1 VIEFF
6 SSGVVSNSHIF
17 MQQIKKPYQMPDA
30 CSQAKKIRFF
40 TFLQRV
46 LIGTLASTLVN
57 LFIIFPSPS
66 FAEVVLGVVRSSEN
80 SPDWVKITTRL
91 WESGIAYKPINLE
104 QINSTADLAGVNV
117 LFLPNI
123 ETMSPAQIKVL
134 EAWTSQGGRLI
145 ASGPVG
151 RSSPALVR
159 QSLRSLLG
167 AYWAFPLTQPA
178 TPQPRTR
185 CRDIA
190 CTTSSNWMPPEQKK
204 GSVQGGVLIPADANS
219 QTIATWKD
227 SSGSSAAI
235 ATDRATYLGWRWGS
249 DGSANVDKAWLQA
262 SIARWG
268 GTIASGPGGAPPTEA
283 ATPLPTPPSRVTRN
297 SPNSS
302 RSNPLSRL
310 SPSGSLADPVPAT
323 FTDPSDQ
330 SAPPGLDVQ
339 ANSNKPIISIEAYL
353 MRQELTNLLG
363 RFESALTAANSAN
376 TPVNLNAA
384 TPPQL
389 VATSNSA
396 AGPAASRP
404 PVLQAGTARAI
415 ASARQVL
422 QTFDQ
427 LLQEQKYAQARQQWV
442 QARQLLWQNYPQE
455 GQRVGA
461 EIRAVWLD
469 RGTIVAARSEQGLA
483 AVFDRLAAAGI
494 NTVFFETLNAG
505 YTIYPSQVAPQQNPL
520 TVGWDPLESAVK
532 LAHERGMELHAWVW
546 AFAVGNKRHNTLIGK
561 PSSYPGPVLS
571 AHPDWAN
578 IDNKGRTQHP
588 NDGKFYLDP
597 ANPEARNYLLRIV
610 SEIANNYQVDGVQL
624 DYIRYPFQDD
634 NAGFTYGYGRA
645 ARQQFKQL
653 TGADPVNIS
662 PSSGSLW
669 PEWVEFKTNQIN
681 TFVAEVSQLLRQ
693 NYPRTILSVA
703 VFPHPESQRIYKI
716 QQNWEVW
723 ARQGIV
729 DLIVP
734 MTYALDTNRLQRI
747 TEPLVKEQMLGSA
760 LISPSVKL
768 LTLPEVVAIDQIQAL
783 RDLPAGGY
791 AIFAV
796 ESISRGMQGF
806 FNRTQGPPVRSTS
819 AAQPIPYRQPF
830 AAAASRYTALKQEWS
845 FLLANNQLR
854 MSESELKVLQSRS
867 DELAQALSKLAAN
880 PSRESLATTKR
891 LLRSFQSQFPSS
903 MRLHSAENSYQVQTW
918 QNRLE
923 SLDMLLRYGERME
936 LNRR

>member
-1 VIEFF
+1 
-6 SSGVVSNSHIF
+6 
-17 MQQIKKPYQMPDA
+17 MPDA
-30 CSQAKKIRFF
+30 CSQAQRIRFF

-46 LIGTLASTLVN
+46 LMGTLASTLIN

-91 WESGIAYKPINLE
+91 WEGGIAYKPINLE
-104 QINSTADLAGVNV
+104 EIKSTADLAGVNV

-123 ETMSPAQIKVL
+123 ETLTPAQIKVL
-134 EAWTSQGGRLI
+134 EAWASQGGRLI

-178 TPQPRTR
+178 TPQPRSR

-190 CTTSSNWMPPEQKK
+190 CTTSSSWVPPEQKNA
-204 GSVQGGVLIPADANS
+204 SVQGGVLIPADANS

-268 GTIASGPGGAPPTEA
+268 GTIAPQSSAPPTAA
-283 ATPLPTPPSRVTRN
+283 ATPLPTPPSRVTIN
-297 SPNSS
+297 SPSS
-302 RSNPLSRL
+302 PRTTPLSRL
-310 SPSGSLADPVPAT
+310 SPSGSLPDPVPAT

-330 SAPPGLDVQ
+330 SAPAGLDVQ
-339 ANSNKPIISIEAYL
+339 PNSNKPIVSIEAYL

-363 RFESALTAANSAN
+363 RFESALTASNSAN
-376 TPVNLNAA
+376 TAINLNAA
-384 TPPQL
+384 TSPQL
-389 VATSNSA
+389 VAA
-396 AGPAASRP
+396 EQGGGGPAASRS
-404 PVLQAGTARAI
+404 PVLQAATTGAI
-415 ASARQVL
+415 AQARQVL

-427 LLQEQKYAQARQQWV
+427 LLQERNYAEARKQWV
-442 QARQLLWQNYPQE
+442 EARQLLWQNYPQE

-520 TVGWDPLESAVK
+520 TVGWDPLASAVK

-546 AFAVGNKRHNTLIGK
+546 VFATGNKRHNTLIGQ
-561 PSSYPGPVLS
+561 PNSYPGPVLS
-571 AHPDWAN
+571 AHPQWAN
-578 IDNKGRTQHP
+578 IDNKGRTQNP

-610 SEIANNYQVDGVQL
+610 SEIANNYKVDGVQL

-634 NAGFTYGYGRA
+634 NANFTYGYGIA
-645 ARQQFKQL
+645 ARQQFRQL

-662 PSSGSLW
+662 PRNGSLW
-669 PEWVEFKTNQIN
+669 RQWVEFKTNQIN
-681 TFVAEVSQLLRQ
+681 SFVAEVSQLLRQ

-734 MTYALDTNRLQRI
+734 MTYALDTNRLERI

-768 LTLPEVVAIDQIQAL
+768 LTLPQVVAIDQIQAL
-783 RDLPAGGY
+783 RDLPTGGY

-796 ESISRGMQGF
+796 ESISSGMQGF
-806 FNRTQGPPVRSTS
+806 FNRTQGTPVRSTS
-819 AAQPIPYRQPF
+819 AAEPIPYRQPF

-854 MSESELKVLQSRS
+854 VSESELKVLQSRS
-867 DELAQALSKLAAN
+867 EELAQALSKLAAN
-880 PSRESLATTKR
+880 PSTESLATAKR
-891 LLRSFQSQFPSS
+891 LLRGFQSQFQSS

>member
-1 VIEFF
+1 M
-6 SSGVVSNSHIF
+6 
-17 MQQIKKPYQMPDA
+17 MQQIKKPDQLPDA
-30 CSQAKKIRFF
+30 CSQAKKTRFF

-46 LIGTLASTLVN
+46 LIGTLASTLLN
-57 LFIIFPSPS
+57 LFILFPSPS

-104 QINSTADLAGVNV
+104 EIKNLGDLTGVNV

-123 ETMSPAQIKVL
+123 ETLTPAQIKVL
-134 EAWTSQGGRLI
+134 EAWASQGGRLI

-178 TPQPRTR
+178 TPQPRSR

-190 CTTSSNWMPPEQKK
+190 CTTSSNWVPTAQQNA
-204 GSVQGGVLIPADANS
+204 SVQGGVLIPADANS

-268 GTIASGPGGAPPTEA
+268 GTIASGPSAPPPAA

-297 SPNSS
+297 SPSLP
-302 RSNPLSRL
+302 RTTPLSRL
-310 SPSGSLADPVPAT
+310 SPSGSLPDSVPAT

-330 SAPPGLDVQ
+330 SAPAGLDVQ
-339 ANSNKPIISIEAYL
+339 PNSNKPIVSIEAYL

-363 RFESALTAANSAN
+363 RFESALTASNSAN
-376 TPVNLNAA
+376 TAINLNAA
-384 TPPQL
+384 TSPQL
-389 VATSNSA
+389 LA
-396 AGPAASRP
+396 AEQGGGGPAASRP
-404 PVLQAGTARAI
+404 PVLQAIRVRAI
-415 ASARQVL
+415 AQARQVL

-427 LLQEQKYAQARQQWV
+427 LLQQQNYAEARSQWV
-442 QARQLLWQNYPQE
+442 EARQLLWENYPKE

-520 TVGWDPLESAVK
+520 TVGWDPLASAVK

-546 AFAVGNKRHNTLIGK
+546 VFATGNKRHNTLIGK

-571 AHPDWAN
+571 AHPQWAN
-578 IDNKGRTQHP
+578 IDNKGRTQNP

-597 ANPEARNYLLRIV
+597 ANPEARNYLLQIV
-610 SEIANNYQVDGVQL
+610 NEIANNYKVDGVQL

-634 NAGFTYGYGRA
+634 NANFTYGYGIA
-645 ARQQFKQL
+645 ARQQFRQL
-653 TGADPVNIS
+653 TGSDPVNIS
-662 PSSGSLW
+662 PRNGSLW
-669 PEWVEFKTNQIN
+669 RQWVEFKTNQIN
-681 TFVAEVSQLLRQ
+681 SFVAEVSQLLRQ

-747 TEPLVKEQMLGSA
+747 TEPLVNEQILGSA

-783 RDLPAGGY
+783 RDLPTGGY

-796 ESISRGMQGF
+796 ESISSAMQGF

-819 AAQPIPYRQPF
+819 AAEPIPYRQPF

-845 FLLANNQLR
+845 FLLANNELR
-854 MSESELKVLQSRS
+854 VSESELKVLQSRA

-880 PSRESLATTKR
+880 PSRESLATAKR
-891 LLRSFQSQFPSS
+891 LLGSFQSQFQSS

>member
-1 VIEFF
+1 
-6 SSGVVSNSHIF
+6 
-17 MQQIKKPYQMPDA
+17 MQQINKPDQMPDA
-30 CSQAKKIRFF
+30 CSQAKKNRFF

-46 LIGTLASTLVN
+46 LIGTLASTLLN
-57 LFIIFPSPS
+57 LFILFPSPS

-104 QINSTADLAGVNV
+104 DIKNLADLAGVNV

-123 ETMSPAQIKVL
+123 ETLTPAQIKVL
-134 EAWTSQGGRLI
+134 EAWASQGGRLI

-178 TPQPRTR
+178 SPQPRSR
-185 CRDIA
+185 CRDLA
-190 CTTSSNWMPPEQKK
+190 CTTSSSWVPPEQKNA
-204 GSVQGGVLIPADANS
+204 SVQGGVLIPADANS

-268 GTIASGPGGAPPTEA
+268 GTITSGPVVPPTAA

-297 SPNSS
+297 SPSS
-302 RSNPLSRL
+302 PRSTPLSRL
-310 SPSGSLADPVPAT
+310 SPSGALPDSVPAT

-330 SAPPGLDVQ
+330 SAQPGLDVQ
-339 ANSNKPIISIEAYL
+339 ANSNKPIVSIEAYL

-363 RFESALTAANSAN
+363 RFESALTASNSAN
-376 TPVNLNAA
+376 TAINLNAA

-389 VATSNSA
+389 LA
-396 AGPAASRP
+396 AEQGGGGPAASRP
-404 PVLQAGTARAI
+404 PVLQAIRVRAI
-415 ASARQVL
+415 AQARQVL

-427 LLQEQKYAQARQQWV
+427 LLQEQNYAAARKQWV
-442 QARQLLWQNYPQE
+442 EARQLLWENYPKE

-505 YTIYPSQVAPQQNPL
+505 YPIYPSQVAPQQNPL
-520 TVGWDPLESAVK
+520 TVGWDPLASAVK

-546 AFAVGNKRHNTLIGK
+546 IFATGNKRHNTLVGQ

-571 AHPDWAN
+571 AHPTWAN
-578 IDNKGRTQHP
+578 IDNKGRIQNP
-588 NDGKFYLDP
+588 NDGKFYIDP

-610 SEIANNYQVDGVQL
+610 SEIANNYKVDGVQL

-634 NAGFTYGYGRA
+634 NANFTYGYGIA
-645 ARQQFKQL
+645 ARQQFRQL

-662 PSSGSLW
+662 PRDGSLW
-669 PEWVEFKTNQIN
+669 RQWVEFKTNQIN
-681 TFVAEVSQLLRQ
+681 SFVADVSQLLRQ

-747 TEPLVKEQMLGSA
+747 TEPLAKEQMLGSA

-783 RDLPAGGY
+783 RDLPTGGY

-796 ESISRGMQGF
+796 ESISSGMQGF
-806 FNRTQGPPVRSTS
+806 FNRTQGRPVRSTS
-819 AAQPIPYRQPF
+819 AAEPIPYRQPL

-854 MSESELKVLQSRS
+854 MSESELKVLKSRS

-880 PSRESLATTKR
+880 PSTESLANTKR
-891 LLRSFQSQFPSS
+891 LLRSFQSQFQSS

>member
-1 VIEFF
+1 
-6 SSGVVSNSHIF
+6 
-17 MQQIKKPYQMPDA
+17 MQQINKPDQLPDA

-46 LIGTLASTLVN
+46 LIGTLASTLLN
-57 LFIIFPSPS
+57 LFILFPSPS

-104 QINSTADLAGVNV
+104 EIKSAADLTGVNV

-123 ETMSPAQIKVL
+123 ETLSPTQIKVL
-134 EAWTSQGGRLI
+134 EAWASQGGRLI

-178 TPQPRTR
+178 TPQPRSR
-185 CRDIA
+185 CRDLA
-190 CTTSSNWMPPEQKK
+190 CTTSSSWMPPEQKNA
-204 GSVQGGVLIPADANS
+204 SVQGGVLIPADANS

-268 GTIASGPGGAPPTEA
+268 GTIASQPVAPPTTA

-297 SPNSS
+297 SPNLP
-302 RSNPLSRL
+302 RNNPLSRV
-310 SPSGSLADPVPAT
+310 SPSGSLPDSVPAT

-339 ANSNKPIISIEAYL
+339 PNSNKPIVSIEAYL

-363 RFESALTAANSAN
+363 RFESALTASNSAN
-376 TPVNLNAA
+376 TAINLNAA
-384 TPPQL
+384 TSPQL
-389 VATSNSA
+389 VAA
-396 AGPAASRP
+396 EQGGGGPAASRP
-404 PVLQAGTARAI
+404 PVLQAIRGRAI
-415 ASARQVL
+415 AQARQVL

-427 LLQEQKYAQARQQWV
+427 LLQQQNYAEARKQWV
-442 QARQLLWQNYPQE
+442 EARQLLWENYPKE

-520 TVGWDPLESAVK
+520 TVGWDPLASAVK

-546 AFAVGNKRHNTLIGK
+546 VFATGNKRHNTLIGQ

-571 AHPDWAN
+571 AHPQWAN
-578 IDNKGRTQHP
+578 IDNKGRTQNP

-597 ANPEARNYLLRIV
+597 ANPEARNYLLQIV
-610 SEIANNYQVDGVQL
+610 SEIANNYKVDGVQL

-634 NAGFTYGYGRA
+634 NANFTYGYGIA
-645 ARQQFKQL
+645 ARQQFRQL

-662 PSSGSLW
+662 PRNGSLW
-669 PEWVEFKTNQIN
+669 RQWVEFKTNQIN

-747 TEPLVKEQMLGSA
+747 TEPLVNEQILGSA

-783 RDLPAGGY
+783 RDLPTGGY

-796 ESISRGMQGF
+796 ESISSAMQGF

-819 AAQPIPYRQPF
+819 AAEPIPYRQPF

-845 FLLANNQLR
+845 FLLANNELR
-854 MSESELKVLQSRS
+854 VSESELKVLQSRA

-880 PSRESLATTKR
+880 PSTESLATAKR
-891 LLRSFQSQFPSS
+891 LLRGFQSQFQSS

>member
-1 VIEFF
+1 MSI
-6 SSGVVSNSHIF
+6 
-17 MQQIKKPYQMPDA
+17 QQIKKPDRNQE
-30 CSQAKKIRFF
+30 IRFF

-46 LIGTLASTLVN
+46 FIGTLASTLFN
-57 LFIIFPSPS
+57 LSILFPSPS
-66 FAEVVLGVVRSSEN
+66 FAQVVLGVVRSSEN

-104 QINSTADLAGVNV
+104 DIKNLADLAGVNV

-123 ETMSPAQIKVL
+123 ETLTPAQIKVL
-134 EAWTSQGGRLI
+134 EAWTKQGGRLI

-167 AYWAFPLTQPA
+167 AYWAFPLTQRGGV
-178 TPQPRTR
+178 QPRTR
-185 CRDIA
+185 CRDLA
-190 CTTSSNWMPPEQKK
+190 CTSSSNWVPPEQKNA
-204 GSVQGGVLIPADANS
+204 SVQGGVLIPADANS

-249 DGSANVDKAWLQA
+249 DGSPNIDSAWLRA

-268 GTIASGPGGAPPTEA
+268 GTVGRPVEPPTAAAPP
-283 ATPLPTPPSRVTRN
+283 LPNPPSRVTRN
-297 SPNSS
+297 TPSSPRNT
-302 RSNPLSRL
+302 PLSRL
-310 SPSGSLADPVPAT
+310 SPSPPLPDPVPAT

-330 SAPPGLDVQ
+330 SAPAGLDVQ
-339 ANSNKPIISIEAYL
+339 INSNKPIVSIEAYL

-363 RFESALTAANSAN
+363 RFESALTAANSGN
-376 TPVNLNAA
+376 TAVNINAA
-384 TPPQL
+384 IPPQL
-389 VATSNSA
+389 VASNNSVG
-396 AGPAASRP
+396 GPQASRP
-404 PVLQAGTARAI
+404 LVLPAATTGAI
-415 ASARQVL
+415 AKARQVL
-422 QTFDQ
+422 QNFDQ
-427 LLQEQKYAQARQQWV
+427 LLQEQKYAEIRQQWV

-483 AVFDRLAAAGI
+483 SVFDRLAAAGI

-505 YTIYPSQVAPQQNPL
+505 YPIYPSQVAPQQNPL

-532 LAHERGMELHAWVW
+532 LAHERGIELHAWIW
-546 AFAVGNKRHNTLIGK
+546 TFATGNKRHNTLIGK
-561 PSSYPGPVLS
+561 PGSYPGPVLS
-571 AHPDWAN
+571 AYPNWAN
-578 IDNKGRTQHP
+578 IDNKGRTQNP

-597 ANPEARNYLLRIV
+597 ANPEARNYLLRII
-610 SEIANNYQVDGVQL
+610 SEITSKYKVDGVQL

-634 NAGFTYGYGRA
+634 NAGFVYGYGSA

-653 TGADPVNIS
+653 TGTDPVNIS
-662 PSSGSLW
+662 PSSGNLW
-669 PEWVEFKTNQIN
+669 RQWVEFKTNQIN
-681 TFVAEVSQLLRQ
+681 SFVAEVSQLLRQ

-747 TEPLVKEQMLGSA
+747 TEPLAKEQMLGSA

-783 RDLPAGGY
+783 RDLPTGGY

-796 ESISRGMQGF
+796 ESISSGMQGF
-806 FNRTQGPPVRSTS
+806 FNRTQGVRVRSSTRASLTTS
-819 AAQPIPYRQPF
+819 ASEPIPYRQPF

-854 MSESELKVLQSRS
+854 VSESELKVLKSRS
-867 DELAQALSKLAAN
+867 EELGVALSRLAAS
-880 PSRESLATTKR
+880 PSAESLTTAKR
-891 LLRSFQSQFPSS
+891 LLASFEAQFQST
-903 MRLHSAENSYQVQTW
+903 MRLHSGENSYQVQTW

-923 SLDMLLRYGERME
+923 SLDMLLRYGERVE

>member
-1 VIEFF
+1 M
-6 SSGVVSNSHIF
+6 
-17 MQQIKKPYQMPDA
+17 MQQIKNPDQMPDA
-30 CSQAKKIRFF
+30 CSQAKKNRFF

-46 LIGTLASTLVN
+46 LIGTLASTLLN
-57 LFIIFPSPS
+57 LFILFPSPS

-104 QINSTADLAGVNV
+104 EIKSTADLTGVNV

-123 ETMSPAQIKVL
+123 ETLSPAQIKVL
-134 EAWTSQGGRLI
+134 EAWASQGGRLI

-178 TPQPRTR
+178 TPQPRSR
-185 CRDIA
+185 CRDLA
-190 CTTSSNWMPPEQKK
+190 CTTSSSWMPPEQKNA
-204 GSVQGGVLIPADANS
+204 SVQGGVLIPADANS

-249 DGSANVDKAWLQA
+249 NGSANVDKAWLQA

-268 GTIASGPGGAPPTEA
+268 GTIASQPVAPPTGA
-283 ATPLPTPPSRVTRN
+283 ALPLPTPPSRVTRN
-297 SPNSS
+297 SPSLP
-302 RSNPLSRL
+302 RSTPLSRL
-310 SPSGSLADPVPAT
+310 SPSGSLPDPVPAT

-330 SAPPGLDVQ
+330 AAPAGLDVQ
-339 ANSNKPIISIEAYL
+339 PNSNKPIVSIEAYL

-363 RFESALTAANSAN
+363 RFESALTASNSAN
-376 TPVNLNAA
+376 TAINLNAA
-384 TPPQL
+384 TSPQL
-389 VATSNSA
+389 VAA
-396 AGPAASRP
+396 EQGGGGPAASRP
-404 PVLQAGTARAI
+404 PVLQAIRVRAI
-415 ASARQVL
+415 AQARQVL

-427 LLQEQKYAQARQQWV
+427 LLQEQNYAEARSQWV
-442 QARQLLWQNYPQE
+442 EARQLLWENYPKE

-505 YTIYPSQVAPQQNPL
+505 YPIYPSQVALQQNPL
-520 TVGWDPLESAVK
+520 TVGWDPLASAVK
-532 LAHERGMELHAWVW
+532 LARERGMELHAWVW
-546 AFAVGNKRHNTLIGK
+546 VFATGNKRHNTLIGK

-571 AHPDWAN
+571 AYPDWAN
-578 IDNKGRTQHP
+578 IDNKGRRQNP
-588 NDGKFYLDP
+588 NDGKSYLDP

-634 NAGFTYGYGRA
+634 NANFTYGYGIA

-662 PSSGSLW
+662 PRDGSLW
-669 PEWVEFKTNQIN
+669 RQWVEFKTNQIN
-681 TFVAEVSQLLRQ
+681 SFVAEVSQLLRQ

-747 TEPLVKEQMLGSA
+747 TEPLVKEQILGSA

-783 RDLPAGGY
+783 RDLPTGGY

-796 ESISRGMQGF
+796 ESISSGMQGF
-806 FNRTQGPPVRSTS
+806 FNRTQGTPVRSTS
-819 AAQPIPYRQPF
+819 AAEPIPYRQPF

-854 MSESELKVLQSRS
+854 VSESELKVLQSRA

-880 PSRESLATTKR
+880 PSRESLATAKR
-891 LLRSFQSQFPSS
+891 LLGSFQSQFQSS

>member
-1 VIEFF
+1 
-6 SSGVVSNSHIF
+6 
-17 MQQIKKPYQMPDA
+17 MQQINKPDQMPDA
-30 CSQAKKIRFF
+30 CSQAKKIRFL
-40 TFLQRV
+40 TFWQRV
-46 LIGTLASTLVN
+46 LIGTLASTLLN
-57 LFIIFPSPS
+57 LFILFPSPS

-104 QINSTADLAGVNV
+104 EIKNLGDLAGVNV

-123 ETMSPAQIKVL
+123 ETLTPAQIKVL
-134 EAWTSQGGRLI
+134 EAWTKQGGRLI

-178 TPQPRTR
+178 TPQPRSR
-185 CRDIA
+185 CRDLA
-190 CTTSSNWMPPEQKK
+190 CTTSSSWVPPEQKNA
-204 GSVQGGVLIPADANS
+204 SVQGGVLIPADANS

-249 DGSANVDKAWLQA
+249 DDSGNVDKAWLQA

-268 GTIASGPGGAPPTEA
+268 GTIASGPSAPPTNA

-297 SPNSS
+297 SPSLP
-302 RSNPLSRL
+302 RTTPLSRL
-310 SPSGSLADPVPAT
+310 SPSGALPDPVPAT

-330 SAPPGLDVQ
+330 SAPAGLDVQ
-339 ANSNKPIISIEAYL
+339 PNSNKPIVSIEAYL

-363 RFESALTAANSAN
+363 RFESAMTAANSAN
-376 TPVNLNAA
+376 TAINLNAA
-384 TPPQL
+384 TSPQL
-389 VATSNSA
+389 VAA
-396 AGPAASRP
+396 EQGGGGPSASRP
-404 PVLQAGTARAI
+404 PVLQAIRVRAI
-415 ASARQVL
+415 AQARQVL

-427 LLQEQKYAQARQQWV
+427 LLQEQNYAEARSQWV
-442 QARQLLWQNYPQE
+442 EARQLLWQNYPKE

-520 TVGWDPLESAVK
+520 TVGWDPLASAVK

-546 AFAVGNKRHNTLIGK
+546 VFATGNKRHNTLIGK

-578 IDNKGRTQHP
+578 IDNKGRTQNP
-588 NDGKFYLDP
+588 NDGKFYIDP

-610 SEIANNYQVDGVQL
+610 REIANNYKVDGVQL

-634 NAGFTYGYGRA
+634 NANFTYGYGIA
-645 ARQQFKQL
+645 GRQQFKQL
-653 TGADPVNIS
+653 TGTDPVNIS
-662 PSSGSLW
+662 PRSGSLW
-669 PEWVEFKTNQIN
+669 RQWVEFKTNQIN

-747 TEPLVKEQMLGSA
+747 TEPLVKEQMIGSA

-783 RDLPAGGY
+783 RDLPTGGY
-791 AIFAV
+791 AIFAA
-796 ESISRGMQGF
+796 ESISSGMQGF

-819 AAQPIPYRQPF
+819 AAEPIPYRQPF

-854 MSESELKVLQSRS
+854 VSESELKVLQSRS

-880 PSRESLATTKR
+880 PSRESLATAKR
-891 LLRSFQSQFPSS
+891 LLGSFQSQFQSS

>member
-1 VIEFF
+1 
-6 SSGVVSNSHIF
+6 
-17 MQQIKKPYQMPDA
+17 M
-30 CSQAKKIRFF
+30 
-40 TFLQRV
+40 
-46 LIGTLASTLVN
+46 
-57 LFIIFPSPS
+57 
-66 FAEVVLGVVRSSEN
+66 GVVRSSEN

-104 QINSTADLAGVNV
+104 EIKSVTDLAGVNV

-123 ETMSPAQIKVL
+123 ETLSTAQLKVL
-134 EAWTSQGGRLI
+134 EAWASQGGRLI

-167 AYWAFPLTQPA
+167 AYWAFPLTQRA

-185 CRDIA
+185 CRDLA
-190 CTTSSNWMPPEQKK
+190 CNTSSNWVPAAQQNA
-204 GSVQGGVLIPADANS
+204 SVQGGVLIPADANS
-219 QTIATWKD
+219 QTVATWKD

-249 DGSANVDKAWLQA
+249 DGSPNIDSAWLRA

-268 GTIASGPGGAPPTEA
+268 GTVGSPVAPSTAAAPP
-283 ATPLPTPPSRVTRN
+283 LQTPPSRVRLNTSNLPRN
-297 SPNSS
+297 TPQ
-302 RSNPLSRL
+302 SRL
-310 SPSGSLADPVPAT
+310 SPSPSLPNPVPAT

-330 SAPPGLDVQ
+330 SAPAGLDVQ
-339 ANSNKPIISIEAYL
+339 VNSNQPIVSIEAYL

-363 RFESALTAANSAN
+363 RFESALTASNSAN
-376 TPVNLNAA
+376 TAVNLTAP
-384 TPPQL
+384 TPAQL
-389 VATSNSA
+389 VAGSNSA
-396 AGPAASRP
+396 GGPAASRP
-404 PVLQAGTARAI
+404 VVQGTRARAI
-415 ASARQVL
+415 ATARQAL
-422 QTFDQ
+422 QNFDQ
-427 LLQEQKYAQARQQWV
+427 LLAQQNYAAARKQWV
-442 QARQLLWQNYPQE
+442 EARQLLWQNYPQE

-505 YTIYPSQVAPQQNPL
+505 YPIYPSQVAPQQNPL

-546 AFAVGNKRHNTLIGK
+546 TFATGNKRHNTLIGK
-561 PSSYPGPVLS
+561 PGSYPGPVLS
-571 AHPDWAN
+571 AHPNWAN
-578 IDNKGRTQHP
+578 IDNKGRIQNP

-597 ANPEARNYLLRIV
+597 ANPEARSYLLRII
-610 SEIANNYQVDGVQL
+610 SEITSKYKVDGVQL
-624 DYIRYPFQDD
+624 DYIRYPFQND
-634 NAGFTYGYGRA
+634 NAGFTYGYGVA

-653 TGADPVNIS
+653 TGVDPVKIS
-662 PSSGSLW
+662 PSDGSLW
-669 PEWVEFKTNQIN
+669 RQWVEFKTNQIN

-734 MTYALDTNRLQRI
+734 MTYALDTNRLQRV
-747 TEPLVKEQMLGSA
+747 TEPLAKEQMLGSA

-768 LTLPEVVAIDQIQAL
+768 LSLPEVVAIDQIQAL
-783 RDLPAGGY
+783 RDLPTGGY

-796 ESISRGMQGF
+796 ESISSGMQGF
-806 FNRTQGPPVRSTS
+806 FNRTQGRGGRSTN
-819 AAQPIPYRQPF
+819 ATEPIPYRQPF

-854 MSESELKVLQSRS
+854 VSESELKVLKSRS

-880 PSRESLATTKR
+880 PSTESLATAKR
-891 LLRSFQSQFPSS
+891 LLASFQSQFQSS
-903 MRLHSAENSYQVQTW
+903 MRLHSGENSYQVQTW

-923 SLDMLLRYGERME
+923 SLDMLLRYGERVE

>member
-1 VIEFF
+1 
-6 SSGVVSNSHIF
+6 
-17 MQQIKKPYQMPDA
+17 MQQIKKPDRMPEA
-30 CSQAKKIRFF
+30 FSQGQKTRFF

-46 LIGTLASTLVN
+46 LIGTLASTLLN
-57 LFIIFPSPS
+57 LFILFPSPS

-104 QINSTADLAGVNV
+104 QIKSAADLAGVNV

-123 ETMSPAQIKVL
+123 ETLTPAQIRVL
-134 EAWTSQGGRLI
+134 EAWTKQGGRLI

-167 AYWAFPLTQPA
+167 AYWAFPLSQRGA
-178 TPQPRTR
+178 PQPRTR
-185 CRDIA
+185 CRDLA
-190 CTTSSNWMPPEQKK
+190 CTASSNWVPPEEKNA
-204 GSVQGGVLIPADANS
+204 SVQGGVLIPADANS
-219 QTIATWKD
+219 QTVATWKD

-249 DGSANVDKAWLQA
+249 DGSPNIDTAWLRA

-268 GTIASGPGGAPPTEA
+268 GTVGSPVAPSTAAAPPIG
-283 ATPLPTPPSRVTRN
+283 PPPSRVTRN
-297 SPNSS
+297 TPSS
-302 RSNPLSRL
+302 QRNTPLSRL
-310 SPSGSLADPVPAT
+310 SPSLPLPDPVPAT

-330 SAPPGLDVQ
+330 SAPAGLDVQ
-339 ANSNKPIISIEAYL
+339 ANSNQPIVSIEAYL

-376 TPVNLNAA
+376 TAVNLSAP
-384 TPPQL
+384 TPAQL
-389 VATSNSA
+389 VAGSNSGG
-396 AGPAASRP
+396 GPMASRP
-404 PVLQAGTARAI
+404 SVVQGPRVRAI
-415 ASARQVL
+415 AIARQVL
-422 QTFDQ
+422 QNFDQ
-427 LLQEQKYAQARQQWV
+427 LLQQQNYAEARQQWV

-483 AVFDRLAAAGI
+483 SVFDRLAAAGI

-505 YTIYPSQVAPQQNPL
+505 YPIYPSQVAPQQNPL

-532 LAHERGMELHAWVW
+532 LAHERGIELHAWIW
-546 AFAVGNKRHNTLIGK
+546 TFATGNKRHNTLVGQ

-571 AHPDWAN
+571 AHPTWAN
-578 IDNKGRTQHP
+578 IDNKGRIQNP

-597 ANPEARNYLLRIV
+597 ANPEARSYLLRII
-610 SEIANNYQVDGVQL
+610 SEITSKYKVDGVQL

-634 NAGFTYGYGRA
+634 NAGFTYGYGAA

-653 TGADPVNIS
+653 TGTDPVNIS
-662 PSSGSLW
+662 PSSGNLW
-669 PEWVEFKTNQIN
+669 RQWVEFKTTQIN
-681 TFVAEVSQLLRQ
+681 SFVAEVSRLLRQ
-693 NYPRTILSVA
+693 NSSRTILSVA

-734 MTYALDTNRLQRI
+734 MTYALDTNRLQRV
-747 TEPLVKEQMLGSA
+747 TEPLAKEQMLGSA

-768 LTLPEVVAIDQIQAL
+768 LSLPEVVAIDQIQAL
-783 RDLPAGGY
+783 RDLPTGGY

-796 ESISRGMQGF
+796 ESISSGMQGF
-806 FNRTQGPPVRSTS
+806 FNRTQGQAVRSTS
-819 AAQPIPYRQPF
+819 ASEPIPYRQPF

-854 MSESELKVLQSRS
+854 VSESELKVLQSRS
-867 DELAQALSKLAAN
+867 EELSLALSRLAAN
-880 PSRESLATTKR
+880 PSAESLATAKR
-891 LLRSFQSQFPSS
+891 LLASFQSQFQSS
-903 MRLHSAENSYQVQTW
+903 MRLHSADNSYQVQTW

-923 SLDMLLRYGERME
+923 SLDMLLRYGERVE

>member
-1 VIEFF
+1 
-6 SSGVVSNSHIF
+6 
-17 MQQIKKPYQMPDA
+17 MQQIKKPDRMTETF
-30 CSQAKKIRFF
+30 SQSQKIRFF

-46 LIGTLASTLVN
+46 LIGTLASTLLN
-57 LFIIFPSPS
+57 LFILFPTPS

-104 QINSTADLAGVNV
+104 QIKSVADLAGVNV

-123 ETMSPAQIKVL
+123 ENLTPAQLKVL
-134 EAWTSQGGRLI
+134 EAWASQGGRLI

-167 AYWAFPLTQPA
+167 AYWAFPLTQRA
-178 TPQPRTR
+178 ALQPRTR
-185 CRDIA
+185 CRDLA
-190 CTTSSNWMPPEQKK
+190 CTASSNWVPAAQQNA
-204 GSVQGGVLIPADANS
+204 SVQGGVLIPADANS
-219 QTIATWKD
+219 QTVATWKD

-249 DGSANVDKAWLQA
+249 DGSATVDKAWLRA

-268 GTIASGPGGAPPTEA
+268 GTVGSPVAPSTAAAPP
-283 ATPLPTPPSRVTRN
+283 LPDPPSRVPRN
-297 SPNSS
+297 TPSSPRNT
-302 RSNPLSRL
+302 PLSRL
-310 SPSGSLADPVPAT
+310 SPSGVLPDPVPAT

-330 SAPPGLDVQ
+330 SAPAGLDVQ
-339 ANSNKPIISIEAYL
+339 VNSNKPIVSIEAYL

-363 RFESALTAANSAN
+363 RFESALTASNSGN
-376 TPVNLNAA
+376 TPVNLSVANTA
-384 TPPQL
+384 QL
-389 VATSNSA
+389 VAGSNSA
-396 AGPAASRP
+396 GGPTASRP
-404 PVLQAGTARAI
+404 PVLQGPRVRAI
-415 ASARQVL
+415 AMARQVL
-422 QTFDQ
+422 QNFDQ
-427 LLQEQKYAQARQQWV
+427 LLQQQNYAAARKQWV
-442 QARQLLWQNYPQE
+442 EARQLLWQNYPQE

-532 LAHERGMELHAWVW
+532 LSHERGMELHAWIW
-546 AFAVGNKRHNTLIGK
+546 TFATGNKRHNTLIGK

-571 AHPDWAN
+571 AHPTWAN
-578 IDNKGRTQHP
+578 IDNKGRIQNP

-597 ANPEARNYLLRIV
+597 ANPEARSYLLRIV
-610 SEIANNYQVDGVQL
+610 SEITSRYKVDGVQL

-634 NAGFTYGYGRA
+634 NAGFTYGYGAA

-653 TGADPVNIS
+653 TGTDPVNIS
-662 PSSGSLW
+662 PSSGNLW
-669 PEWVEFKTNQIN
+669 RQWVEFKTTQIN
-681 TFVAEVSQLLRQ
+681 SFVAEVSRLVRQ
-693 NYPRTILSVA
+693 NSPRTILSVA

-734 MTYALDTNRLQRI
+734 MTYALDTNRLQRV
-747 TEPLVKEQMLGSA
+747 TEPLAKEQMLGSA

-768 LTLPEVVAIDQIQAL
+768 LSLPEVVAIDQIQAL
-783 RDLPAGGY
+783 RDLPTGGY

-796 ESISRGMQGF
+796 ESIGSGMQGF
-806 FNRTQGPPVRSTS
+806 FNRTQGRPVRSSTRASLTTS
-819 AAQPIPYRQPF
+819 AAEPIPYRQPF

-854 MSESELKVLQSRS
+854 VSESELKVLQGRS
-867 DELAQALSKLAAN
+867 DELSLALSKLAAN
-880 PSRESLATTKR
+880 PSTESLATAKR
-891 LLRSFQSQFPSS
+891 LLASFQSQFQSS
-903 MRLHSAENSYQVQTW
+903 MRLHSGENSYQVQTW

-923 SLDMLLRYGERME
+923 SLDMLLRYGERVE

>member
-1 VIEFF
+1 
-6 SSGVVSNSHIF
+6 
-17 MQQIKKPYQMPDA
+17 MPDA
-30 CSQAKKIRFF
+30 CSQAKKNRFF

-46 LIGTLASTLVN
+46 LIGTLASTLLN
-57 LFIIFPSPS
+57 LFILFPSPS

-104 QINSTADLAGVNV
+104 EIKNLADLTGVNV

-123 ETMSPAQIKVL
+123 ETLSPTQIKVL
-134 EAWTSQGGRLI
+134 EAWVSQGGRLI

-178 TPQPRTR
+178 TPQPRSR
-185 CRDIA
+185 CRDLA
-190 CTTSSNWMPPEQKK
+190 CTTSSSWMPPEQKNA
-204 GSVQGGVLIPADANS
+204 SVQGGVLIPADANS

-268 GTIASGPGGAPPTEA
+268 GTIASQPVAPPTA
-283 ATPLPTPPSRVTRN
+283 AGIPLPSPPSRVSRN
-297 SPNSS
+297 SPSLP
-302 RSNPLSRL
+302 RSTPLSRL
-310 SPSGSLADPVPAT
+310 SPSGSLPDPVPAT

-330 SAPPGLDVQ
+330 AAPAGLDVQ
-339 ANSNKPIISIEAYL
+339 PNSNKPIVSIEAYL

-363 RFESALTAANSAN
+363 RFESALTASNSAN
-376 TPVNLNAA
+376 TAINLNAA
-384 TPPQL
+384 TSPQL
-389 VATSNSA
+389 LA
-396 AGPAASRP
+396 AEQGGGGPAASRT
-404 PVLQAGTARAI
+404 PVLQAIRGRAI
-415 ASARQVL
+415 AQARQVL

-427 LLQEQKYAQARQQWV
+427 LLQEQNYAEARSQWV
-442 QARQLLWQNYPQE
+442 EARQLLWENYPKE

-505 YTIYPSQVAPQQNPL
+505 YPIYPSQVAPQQNPL
-520 TVGWDPLESAVK
+520 TVGWDPLASAVK

-546 AFAVGNKRHNTLIGK
+546 VFATGNKRHNTLIGQ

-571 AHPDWAN
+571 AYPDWAN
-578 IDNKGRTQHP
+578 IDNKGRRQNP

-610 SEIANNYQVDGVQL
+610 SEIANNYKVDGVQL

-634 NAGFTYGYGRA
+634 NANFTYGYGIA
-645 ARQQFKQL
+645 GRQQFKQL

-662 PSSGSLW
+662 PRDGSLW
-669 PEWVEFKTNQIN
+669 RQWVEFKTNQIN
-681 TFVAEVSQLLRQ
+681 SFVAEVSQLLRQ

-783 RDLPAGGY
+783 RDLPTGGY

-796 ESISRGMQGF
+796 ESISSGMQGF
-806 FNRTQGPPVRSTS
+806 FNRTQGTPVRSTS
-819 AAQPIPYRQPF
+819 AAEPIPYRQPF

-854 MSESELKVLQSRS
+854 VSESELKVLQSRA

-880 PSRESLATTKR
+880 PSRESLATAKR
-891 LLRSFQSQFPSS
+891 LLGSFQSQFQSS

-923 SLDMLLRYGERME
+923 SLNMLLRYGERME

>member
-1 VIEFF
+1 MQQTKKPDRIPEA
-6 SSGVVSNSHIF
+6 SSGV
-17 MQQIKKPYQMPDA
+17 QKT
-30 CSQAKKIRFF
+30 RFF
-40 TFLQRV
+40 TFWQRILV
-46 LIGTLASTLVN
+46 GTLASTLLN
-57 LFIIFPSPS
+57 LSILFPSPS

-104 QINSTADLAGVNV
+104 QIKSPADLAGVNV

-123 ETMSPAQIKVL
+123 ETWTPAQIRVL
-134 EAWTSQGGRLI
+134 ETWVSQGGRLI

-167 AYWAFPLTQPA
+167 AYWAFPLTQRVA
-178 TPQPRTR
+178 PQPRTR
-185 CRDIA
+185 CRDLA
-190 CTTSSNWMPPEQKK
+190 CTASSNWVPPEQKNA
-204 GSVQGGVLIPADANS
+204 SVQGGVLIPADANS
-219 QTIATWKD
+219 QTVATWKD

-249 DGSANVDKAWLQA
+249 DGAAAIDKAWLQA

-268 GTIASGPGGAPPTEA
+268 GTIAQRPTAPPT
-283 ATPLPTPPSRVTRN
+283 ATAPPLATPPSRVTRN
-297 SPNSS
+297 TPISP
-302 RSNPLSRL
+302 RTNPLSRL
-310 SPSGSLADPVPAT
+310 SPSGSLGDPVPPN

-330 SAPPGLDVQ
+330 SAPAGLDVQ
-339 ANSNKPIISIEAYL
+339 VNSNKPIVSIEAYL
-353 MRQELTNLLG
+353 MRQELANLLG

-376 TPVNLNAA
+376 TAVNLTAPNPA
-384 TPPQL
+384 QL
-389 VATSNSA
+389 VAGSNSA
-396 AGPAASRP
+396 GGPSASRP
-404 PVLQAGTARAI
+404 SVSQGPPLRAI

-469 RGTIVAARSEQGLA
+469 RGTIVAARSPQGLA

-505 YTIYPSQVAPQQNPL
+505 YPIYPSQVAPQQNPL
-520 TVGWDPLESAVK
+520 TVGWDPLESGVK
-532 LAHERGMELHAWVW
+532 LARERGMELHAWVW
-546 AFAVGNKRHNTLIGK
+546 TFATGNKRHNALIGK
-561 PSSYPGPVLS
+561 PNSDPGPVLS
-571 AHPDWAN
+571 AHPTWAN
-578 IDNKGRTQHP
+578 IDNKGRIQNP

-597 ANPEARNYLLRIV
+597 ANPEARSYLLQIIN
-610 SEIANNYQVDGVQL
+610 EITTRYQVDGVQL

-634 NAGFTYGYGRA
+634 NAGFTYGYGAA

-662 PSSGSLW
+662 PSDGSLW
-669 PEWVEFKTNQIN
+669 RQWVEFKTNQIN
-681 TFVAEVSQLLRQ
+681 SFVAEVSQLLRQ
-693 NYPRTILSVA
+693 NHPRTILSVA
-703 VFPHPESQRIYKI
+703 VFPHPPSQRIYKI

-734 MTYALDTNRLQRI
+734 MTYALDTNRLERI
-747 TEPLVKEQMLGSA
+747 TEPLVKEEMLGSA

-768 LTLPEVVAIDQIQAL
+768 LSLPEVVAIDQIQAL
-783 RDLPAGGY
+783 RDLPTGGY

-796 ESISRGMQGF
+796 ESISSGMQGF
-806 FNRTQGPPVRSTS
+806 FNRTQGRGVRSTT
-819 AAQPIPYRQPF
+819 AAEPIPYRQPF

-854 MSESELKVLQSRS
+854 VSESELKVLQSRS
-867 DELAQALSKLAAN
+867 DELGLALSRLAAN
-880 PSRESLATTKR
+880 PNRESLTTAKR
-891 LLRSFQSQFPSS
+891 LLASFQSQFQSS
-903 MRLHSAENSYQVQTW
+903 MRLHSADNSYQVQTW

-923 SLDMLLRYGERME
+923 SLDMLLRYGERVE

>member
-1 VIEFF
+1 
-6 SSGVVSNSHIF
+6 
-17 MQQIKKPYQMPDA
+17 MQQIKKPHPMPDA

-46 LIGTLASTLVN
+46 LIGTLASSLLN
-57 LFIIFPSPS
+57 IFILFPSPS
-66 FAEVVLGVVRSSEN
+66 FAQVLLGVVRSSEN
-80 SPDWVKITTRL
+80 SPDWIKITTRL

-104 QINSTADLAGVNV
+104 EIKTVGDLAGVNV
-117 LFLPNI
+117 LFLVNI
-123 ETMSPAQIKVL
+123 ETLTPAQIKVL
-134 EAWTSQGGRLI
+134 ETWASQGGRLI

-178 TPQPRTR
+178 APQPRTR
-185 CRDIA
+185 CRDLA
-190 CTTSSNWMPPEQKK
+190 CTTSSNWIPAEQKN
-204 GSVQGGVLIPADANS
+204 SLVPGGVLIPADANS

-249 DGSANVDKAWLQA
+249 DGSAKIDTAWLRA

-268 GTIASGPGGAPPTEA
+268 GTVGSPIPPQTAIAPPT
-283 ATPLPTPPSRVTRN
+283 PLNPPSRVPRN
-297 SPNSS
+297 TPISPRNP
-302 RSNPLSRL
+302 PLSRL
-310 SPSGSLADPVPAT
+310 STSPLLPDPVPAT

-330 SAPPGLDVQ
+330 SAPAGLDVQ
-339 ANSNKPIISIEAYL
+339 PNSNKPIVSIEAYL

-384 TPPQL
+384 NTAQL
-389 VATSNSA
+389 VAGSNSGGA
-396 AGPAASRP
+396 PAASRP
-404 PVLQAGTARAI
+404 PVMQGGTTRAI
-415 ASARQVL
+415 VQARQVL
-422 QTFDQ
+422 QNFDQ
-427 LLQEQKYAQARQQWV
+427 LLQTQNYAAARKQWV
-442 QARQLLWQNYPQE
+442 EARQLLWQNYPKE

-494 NTVFFETLNAG
+494 NTILFETLNAG
-505 YTIYPSQVAPQQNPL
+505 YTIYPSQVAMQQNPL
-520 TVGWDPLESAVK
+520 TVGWDPLQSAVK
-532 LAHERGMELHAWVW
+532 LAHERGMELHAWIWV
-546 AFAVGNKRHNTLIGK
+546 FATGNKRHNTLIGK
-561 PSSYPGPVLS
+561 PNSYPGPVLA

-578 IDNKGRTQHP
+578 IDNKGRRQHI

-597 ANPEARNYLLRIV
+597 ANKEARSYLLGIV
-610 SEIANNYQVDGVQL
+610 NEIASRYQVDGVQL

-634 NAGFTYGYGRA
+634 NAGFTYGYGVA
-645 ARQQFKQL
+645 ARQQFQQL
-653 TGADPVNIS
+653 TGTDPVKIS
-662 PSSGSLW
+662 PSDGNLW
-669 PEWVEFKTNQIN
+669 RQWVDFKTNQIN
-681 TFVAEVSQLLRQ
+681 TFVSEVSQLLRR
-693 NYPRTILSVA
+693 NYRRTILSVA

-760 LISPSVKL
+760 LIAPSVKL

-783 RDLPAGGY
+783 RDLPTGGY

-796 ESISRGMQGF
+796 ESISSAMQGF
-806 FNRTQGPPVRSTS
+806 FNRTQGRPVRSVS
-819 AAQPIPYRQPF
+819 ASEPIPYRQPF
-830 AAAASRYTALKQEWS
+830 AAAVSRYTALKQEWS
-845 FLLANNQLR
+845 FLLASNQLR

-867 DELAQALSKLAAN
+867 EELAQALSKLAASPTAEN
-880 PSRESLATTKR
+880 LTIAKR
-891 LLRSFQSQFPSS
+891 LLAGFESQFQSS

-918 QNRLE
+918 QNRLD
-923 SLDMLLRYGERME
+923 SLEMLLRYGERVE
-936 LNRR
+936 LNRG